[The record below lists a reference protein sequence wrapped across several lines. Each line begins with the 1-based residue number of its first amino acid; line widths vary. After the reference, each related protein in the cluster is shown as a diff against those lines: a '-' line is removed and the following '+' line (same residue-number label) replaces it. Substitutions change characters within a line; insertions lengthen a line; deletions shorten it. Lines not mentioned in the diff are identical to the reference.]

1 MQVVLKIYVYYN
13 DKLFGIFQW
22 FQKNQIS
29 CLDGL
34 IKHGTLHCSFYY
46 MYYVD
51 TFTTVCLNKM
61 LLL

>member
-13 DKLFGIFQW
+13 DKLFGIFHSG
-22 FQKNQIS
+22 FKSKHQIS

-34 IKHGTLHCSFYY
+34 IKHETLHCSFYY

-51 TFTTVCLNKM
+51 NFTTLFK
-61 LLL
+61 